1 MTTEPGRNLAIRVTW
16 LDETRTPQHPANPAY
31 PNGID
36 VDCSGGVTATCTQAL
51 PYPAKGCGQYLLVCE
66 TCGLKNHRYGHRA
79 GRRSAISEGGLQK
92 TKSISKLE
100 LESVERD

>member
-36 VDCSGGVTATCTQAL
+36 VDCSGGVRVTCTQAL
-51 PYPAKGCGQYLLVCE
+51 PYPARGCGQYLLVCNK
-66 TCGLKNHRYGHRA
+66 CGLTVVITATGRADDPRSVTVACKNA
-79 GRRSAISEGGLQK
+79 GEK
-92 TKSISKLE
+92 H
-100 LESVERD
+100 